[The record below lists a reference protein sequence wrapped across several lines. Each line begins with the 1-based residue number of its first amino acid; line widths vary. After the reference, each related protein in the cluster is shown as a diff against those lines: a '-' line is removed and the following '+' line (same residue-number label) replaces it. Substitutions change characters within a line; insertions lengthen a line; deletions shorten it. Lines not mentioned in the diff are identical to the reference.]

1 VCSDLDNIVYGAS
14 SPLFIGALLLLGV
27 RQILHPF
34 PARLYKSVQRVA
46 LMTFKL
52 CYLPLR
58 NSDISFKTRRES
70 RHCEHGFRSKEL
82 LKSPGSVGT
91 VKVFIADGSQLSC
104 QLIAAAV
111 RRGRY
116 RTRVVGFA
124 TDATGIREGL
134 AKKEADVAVIGARLE
149 GEDLAGFQV
158 TREIL
163 ASRTKPNVIIIL
175 DSNKPKM
182 VVEAFRAGA
191 SGIFSRDQSSELLC
205 KCIHAVH
212 RGQVWASSKELHFL
226 IEALGTALPAKSICT
241 RGSGLLTT
249 REEGVVHLVA
259 EGLTNRDIS
268 HQLNLSEHTVRNYL
282 FRIFNKVGTS
292 NRLELALYAIDR
304 RGSHDQQISPAAMD
318 ESVMAGQA

>member
-1 VCSDLDNIVYGAS
+1 MLPKSAGRAGA
-14 SPLFIGALLLLGV
+14 V
-27 RQILHPF
+27 R
-34 PARLYKSVQRVA
+34 
-46 LMTFKL
+46 
-52 CYLPLR
+52 
-58 NSDISFKTRRES
+58 
-70 RHCEHGFRSKEL
+70 
-82 LKSPGSVGT
+82 
-91 VKVFIADGSQLSC
+91 VFIADGSQLSC

-124 TDATGIREGL
+124 TDAAGIREGL
-134 AKKEADVAVIGARLE
+134 KENKVDVAVIGARLE
-149 GEDLAGFQV
+149 EQDVAGFNV

-163 ASRTKPNVIIIL
+163 ASHSKPNIIIIL
-175 DSNKPKM
+175 DSNKPTM

-212 RGQVWASSKELHFL
+212 KGQVWASSKELHFV
-226 IEALGTALPAKSICT
+226 IEALGPGLPAKSICN
-241 RGSGLLTT
+241 RVSGLLTK

-268 HQLNLSEHTVRNYL
+268 QQLHLSEHTVRNYL

-292 NRLELALYAIDR
+292 SRLELALYAIDR
-304 RGSHDQQISPAAMD
+304 RGSDDQQNAMAAN
-318 ESVMAGQA
+318 G

>member
-1 VCSDLDNIVYGAS
+1 M
-14 SPLFIGALLLLGV
+14 
-27 RQILHPF
+27 
-34 PARLYKSVQRVA
+34 KSAGRA
-46 LMTFKL
+46 
-52 CYLPLR
+52 
-58 NSDISFKTRRES
+58 
-70 RHCEHGFRSKEL
+70 
-82 LKSPGSVGT
+82 GT

-116 RTRVVGFA
+116 RTRVIGFA
-124 TDATGIREGL
+124 TDAVGIREGL
-134 AKKEADVAVIGARLE
+134 EKNDADVAVIGARLE
-149 GEDLAGFQV
+149 NEDLAGFQV

-163 ASRTKPNVIIIL
+163 ASRSKASVVMIL
-175 DSNKPKM
+175 DSNKPAM

-212 RGQVWASSKELHFL
+212 KGQVWANSKELHFV
-226 IEALGTALPAKSICT
+226 IEALGLAAPVKTISV
-241 RGSGLLTT
+241 RGTGLLTK

-259 EGLTNRDIS
+259 EGMTNRDIS
-268 HQLNLSEHTVRNYL
+268 HELNLSEHTVRNYL

-304 RGSHDQQISPAAMD
+304 REDQEQQNTVAAMNVPQT
-318 ESVMAGQA
+318 SANQAASTRRA

>member
-1 VCSDLDNIVYGAS
+1 LSKSL
-14 SPLFIGALLLLGV
+14 V
-27 RQILHPF
+27 R
-34 PARLYKSVQRVA
+34 A
-46 LMTFKL
+46 
-52 CYLPLR
+52 
-58 NSDISFKTRRES
+58 
-70 RHCEHGFRSKEL
+70 
-82 LKSPGSVGT
+82 GT

-124 TDATGIREGL
+124 TDAVGIREGL
-134 AKKEADVAVIGARLE
+134 EKNEADVAVIGARLE
-149 GEDLAGFQV
+149 DEPLAGFEI

-163 ASRTKPNVIIIL
+163 TSRSKLRVVIIL
-175 DSNKPKM
+175 DSNKPAM

-191 SGIFSRDQSSELLC
+191 SGIFSREQSSELLC

-212 RGQVWASSKELHFL
+212 KGQVWASSKELHFV
-226 IEALGTALPAKSICT
+226 IDALGPALAAKSISL
-241 RGSGLLTT
+241 RGTGLLTK

-259 EGLTNRDIS
+259 EGMTNRDIS
-268 HQLNLSEHTVRNYL
+268 QELKLSEHTVRNYL

-304 RGSHDQQISPAAMD
+304 REGHEQQNTPTGLQNTA
-318 ESVMAGQA
+318 ESTNQAVSSRRA